1 MTTHEFRWKNAGHCG
16 NRSRDCGHHRYPD
29 HHEFGSAYIEEHK
42 RSDWIKKHIFPGG
55 QVPSL
60 TALCEAMTRHSRL
73 IVDDL
78 ENIGDHYALTLNR
91 WRQAFLQNRP
101 AAAAMGLEP
110 EFIRKWDYYLALCEA
125 AFATRALRDCQIR
138 ITRQGS
144 DHPKRFFQDE

>member
-1 MTTHEFRWKNAGHCG
+1 MNSDGKTLDIAVIGAGIAG
-16 NRSRDCGHHRYPD
+16 IIVIQTIMNSDQR
-29 HHEFGSAYIEEHK
+29 YIEEHK

-110 EFIRKWDYYLALCEA
+110 EFIR
-125 AFATRALRDCQIR
+125 
-138 ITRQGS
+138 
-144 DHPKRFFQDE
+144 